1 MPLSPNLG
9 FLTPERLQDDEK
21 QRLAALQS
29 YNILGSPPER
39 MFDDLIDLAR
49 LIADVPIAYISLIDS
64 DRQWFKAAHG
74 LPVPETPR
82 DIAFC
87 DHAIRSKDV
96 MVVLDAH
103 EDPRFCDSP
112 LVTGPP
118 HIRFYA
124 GAPIIT
130 PEGYAVGTICL
141 SDTKAHPDFTGQQE
155 LAALA
160 RQAAAL
166 LELRRSL
173 SQQAVAARMASDQ
186 RDRLW
191 DNSLDM
197 MLISRPDGQLVAG
210 NPAWEEMFGPIA
222 EDGSANIIDYLAP
235 GEDRSPT
242 PMVNGQKDIQ
252 VEREMVNRKGDTVY
266 ASWNLARED
275 DMIFGIARDI
285 TRAREAEAQ
294 LVHVQRME
302 SVGQLTGGIAH
313 DFNNLLTIVLGNLDV
328 AERRLAKGEKDR
340 ALAAITNARGGANR
354 AASLT
359 QRLLAFARR
368 QSLSPVQIN
377 ARELIDGLMPLA
389 RQALDDRIS
398 LTLNIAE
405 TLPAIRIDPGQLE
418 NAILNLIV
426 NARDAMA
433 DNDQGKGEI
442 ALHASE
448 RTIDERE
455 AESLHS
461 NAHAGHFLRL
471 CVSDNGSGIAP
482 EIAKRI
488 FEPFFTTKP
497 SGKGTGLGLSQVHG
511 FIAQSG
517 GFVTMD
523 SKVGSGTTISLWL
536 PVDHGG
542 AVTPEKPQMAEVN
555 RQHPQPDQPARHIL
569 LVEDNESVRAHVAEL
584 LDEEGYDVVSLVDG
598 QAAVAHLQQSGRQP
612 DLVLSDIMM
621 PNLDGHGLARW
632 VRDRHATMPIILMT
646 GYAGGD
652 LPADSPHDAL
662 IKKPFSPQD
671 LLNTISEALNI
682 GDSVESPIAV
692 S

>member
-1 MPLSPNLG
+1 MSPSPDLG
-9 FLTPERLQDDEK
+9 FLLSDSLHHDEK
-21 QRLAALQS
+21 LRLAALQR

-49 LIADVPIAYISLIDS
+49 LIVDVPIAYISLIDS
-64 DRQWFKAAHG
+64 DRQWFKASHG
-74 LPVPETPR
+74 LEVPGTPR
-82 DIAFC
+82 NIAFC
-87 DHAIRSKDV
+87 DHAIRDRDV
-96 MVVLDAH
+96 MIVLDAQK
-103 EDPRFCDSP
+103 DARFRSSP

-118 HIRFYA
+118 YIRFYA

-130 PEGYAVGTICL
+130 PDGYAIGTICL
-141 SDTKAHPDFTGQQE
+141 SDTQPHPEFTGSE
-155 LAALA
+155 ALASLA

-173 SQQAVAARMASDQ
+173 SQQAVAAKMASDQ

-197 MLISRPDGQLVAG
+197 MLISRPDGRLVAG
-210 NPAWEEMFGPIA
+210 NPAWEEMFGPIP
-222 EDGSANIIDYLAP
+222 EDGSANITDFLAP
-235 GEDRSPT
+235 NEDHSPT

-252 VEREMVNRKGDTVY
+252 VEHEMVSRKGETVY
-266 ASWNLARED
+266 ASWNFARED
-275 DMIFGIARDI
+275 DMVFGIARDI

-328 AERRLAKGEKDR
+328 AERRLEKDEKDR
-340 ALAAITNARGGANR
+340 ALTAISNAKGGANR
-354 AASLT
+354 AANLT

-377 ARELIDGLMPLA
+377 ARDLIDGLMPLA
-389 RQALDDRIS
+389 RQALDDRIT
-398 LTLNIAE
+398 LTLQVAE
-405 TLPAIRIDPGQLE
+405 TLPSICIDAGQLE

-433 DNDQGKGEI
+433 ERKPHKGEI
-442 ALHASE
+442 ALHANEQQLSE
-448 RTIDERE
+448 HE
-455 AESLHS
+455 AEALSA
-461 NAHAGHFLRL
+461 NASAGHFLKL
-471 CVSDNGSGIAP
+471 CVSDNGTGIPP
-482 EIAKRI
+482 EIAERI
-488 FEPFFTTKP
+488 FEPFFTTKS

-517 GFVTMD
+517 GFVTLD
-523 SKVGSGTTISLWL
+523 TEIGSGTTISLWL
-536 PVDHGG
+536 PVGNSDALPTDRHIDNDDARAPMIAQKG
-542 AVTPEKPQMAEVN
+542 T
-555 RQHPQPDQPARHIL
+555 RQIL
-569 LVEDNESVRAHVAEL
+569 LVEDNEAVRAHVAEL
-584 LDEEGYDVVSLVDG
+584 LDEEGYDVISLVDG
-598 QAAVAHLQQSGRQP
+598 QAAVDYLQQTIKRP

-632 VRDRHATMPIILMT
+632 VRDHFSDMPIILMT

-652 LPADSPHDAL
+652 LPTDSPHDAL
-662 IKKPFSPQD
+662 IKKPFSPLD
-671 LLNTISEALNI
+671 LLNAIAGAI
-682 GDSVESPIAV
+682 GFDADTQLKAAS
-692 S
+692 

>member
-1 MPLSPNLG
+1 MALSPDLS
-9 FLTPERLQDDEK
+9 FLTPDALQDDEPK
-21 QRLAALQS
+21 RLAALQS

-49 LIADVPIAYISLIDS
+49 LIVDVPIAYISLIDS
-64 DRQWFKAAHG
+64 DRQWFKTAQG
-74 LPVPETPR
+74 LEVQETPR

-87 DHAIRSKDV
+87 DHAIRKKDV

-103 EDPRFCDSP
+103 QDPRFRDSP

-118 HIRFYA
+118 YIRFYA

-130 PEGYAVGTICL
+130 PDGYAVGTICL
-141 SDTKAHPDFTGQQE
+141 SDTKPHPDFSGTEE

-173 SQQAVAARMASDQ
+173 SQQAVAARMATDQ

-197 MLISRPDGQLVAG
+197 MLISRPDGQIIAG
-210 NPAWEEMFGPIA
+210 NPAWEATFGPIG
-222 EDGSANIIDYLAP
+222 DNGGANFVDFLAP
-235 GEDRSPT
+235 SEERIPP

-252 VEREMVNRKGDTVY
+252 VEHEMVNQNGETVY

-313 DFNNLLTIVLGNLDV
+313 DFNNLLTIVLGNLDI
-328 AERRLAKGEKDR
+328 AERRLGKDETQR

-354 AASLT
+354 AANLT

-377 ARELIDGLMPLA
+377 AGELLDGLMPLA
-389 RQALDDRIS
+389 RQALHGGIK
-398 LTLNIAE
+398 LTLQIAE
-405 TLPAIRIDPGQLE
+405 TLPSICIDPGQLE

-426 NARDAMA
+426 NARDAMVE
-433 DNDQGKGEI
+433 NDQQTGEI
-442 ALHASE
+442 ALHANEYHLSQE
-448 RTIDERE
+448 D
-455 AESLHS
+455 AETVSA
-461 NAHAGHFLRL
+461 NASAGHWLRL
-471 CVSDNGSGIAP
+471 CVSDNGSGIEP
-482 EIAKRI
+482 DIAERI

-517 GFVTMD
+517 GFVTL
-523 SKVGSGTTISLWL
+523 KTEIGSGTTISLWL
-536 PVDHGG
+536 PVDEGEAQSVERQSDSTNDNAP
-542 AVTPEKPQMAEVN
+542 AVSQ
-555 RQHPQPDQPARHIL
+555 QQSHHIL
-569 LVEDNESVRAHVAEL
+569 LVEDNEAVRAHVAEL
-584 LDEEGYDVVSLVDG
+584 LEEEGYDVISLVDG
-598 QAAVAHLQQSGRQP
+598 QAAVEHLQSQARKP
-612 DLVLSDIMM
+612 DLLLSDIMM
-621 PNLDGHGLARW
+621 PNLDGHGLASW
-632 VRDRHATMPIILMT
+632 VHDYYGDVPIILMT
-646 GYAGGD
+646 GYAGGEM
-652 LPADSPHDAL
+652 PSDSPHEAL
-662 IKKPFSPQD
+662 ITKPFSPQD
-671 LLNTISEALNI
+671 LLDAIGNALQP
-682 GDSVESPIAV
+682 VKAKAAV
-692 S
+692 